1 MKRTRILLGL
11 LPIVCA
17 LWLATPHAFAAIPGR
32 GDGSGTSA
40 STVPT
45 ATTSAAP
52 FTRAQNSSH
61 VAGHR
66 ISIAQTPQGTHV
78 AVHTQSST
86 RQHNIA
92 QASLDA
98 VAAPAHTNLT
108 GATAQMSTSTTHTG
122 VPLHLPSYSPLV
134 STPQGAL
141 DGGAML
147 LLAGKFAVVLVLL
160 FVCLRVLRA
169 IMPGMRGDGKRGG
182 AMVLH
187 SEPIGDKQRVCLLD
201 LQDRL
206 VLVGIS
212 ATGMTAL
219 TTIED
224 VEQVAMLRERYS
236 AKPVATAREE
246 AAPAGPSFA
255 ATLAAAALAAAR
267 SSHNRTVRPFA
278 PMGKSL
284 NKDLLPASTPRTSR
298 WGTGAARADA
308 QAEHNPSL
316 DRALEA
322 MRAVRQKLAS
332 PFDPLGKS

>member
-1 MKRTRILLGL
+1 MNRTRTLLGL
-11 LPIVCA
+11 LPILGA
-17 LWLATPHAFAAIPGR
+17 PWLATPRAHAALLGR
-32 GDGSGTSA
+32 GGGSGRPIVPAQGKASA
-40 STVPT
+40 ASAT
-45 ATTSAAP
+45 ATHAQSGGLTTNRSVPVAHTRQIVHTQVSALPA
-52 FTRAQNSSH
+52 H
-61 VAGHR
+61 VHR
-66 ISIAQTPQGTHV
+66 IAHA
-78 AVHTQSST
+78 AVHT
-86 RQHNIA
+86 
-92 QASLDA
+92 
-98 VAAPAHTNLT
+98 V
-108 GATAQMSTSTTHTG
+108 TTKAHTG

-147 LLAGKFAVVLVLL
+147 LLAGKFGVVLVLL

-169 IMPGMRGDGKRGG
+169 VMPGMRGDGKRGG

-236 AKPVATAREE
+236 AKPVAIAREE

-284 NKDLLPASTPRTSR
+284 NKDLPPASTPRTSR